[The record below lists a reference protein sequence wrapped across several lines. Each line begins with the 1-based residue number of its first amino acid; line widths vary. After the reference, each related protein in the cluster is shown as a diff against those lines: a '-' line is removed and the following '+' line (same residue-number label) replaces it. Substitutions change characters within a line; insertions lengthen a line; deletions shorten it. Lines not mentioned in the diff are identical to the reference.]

1 MKSLIAAGILAL
13 SVAPFAAAGAQAEDF
28 GAAVVHGAVR
38 GAMGGPYHHDDW
50 RMRHRYYEGRSG
62 YGGDCRT
69 VIVRRDTPDGVVTR
83 KTRRCD

>member
-13 SVAPFAAAGAQAEDF
+13 SVAPFAATGVQAEDF

-38 GAMGGPYHHDDW
+38 GAMGAPYHDDW
-50 RMRHRYYEGRSG
+50 RMRHHRSYEGRSG